1 MRRLS
6 SSKPRA
12 KVSDAQGDLFADP
25 SRSPSLSR
33 EIRRTVRLIRT
44 LCALERERAAFRV
57 ESTELDST
65 LRLSGAQLRI
75 RIDRVD
81 ALEAG
86 GRAIL
91 DYKSGRRT
99 TADWYGERPSHPQ
112 LLAYLAALGEDVIA
126 MGTVNVTARE
136 VRFDGIATVPELLPK
151 LKGVE
156 GPFGTAPD
164 EAWPIRRS
172 EWMSRIE
179 NLAAAFLAGR
189 AAVDPK
195 PGACDYC
202 HVASVC
208 RIADQQTTADAEQ
221 GNGDE

>member
-1 MRRLS
+1 MRKS
-6 SSKPRA
+6 A
-12 KVSDAQGDLFADP
+12 DAQGDLFADP

-44 LCALERERAAFRV
+44 LCALERGRAAFRV

-136 VRFDGIATVPELLPK
+136 VRFDGIATVSELLPK

>member
-1 MRRLS
+1 M
-6 SSKPRA
+6 P
-12 KVSDAQGDLFADP
+12 
-25 SRSPSLSR
+25 
-33 EIRRTVRLIRT
+33 
-44 LCALERERAAFRV
+44 FRV
-57 ESTELDST
+57 ESTEFDTKLT
-65 LRLSGAQLRI
+65 LLGAQLNI

-91 DYKSGRRT
+91 DYKSGRRKT
-99 TADWYGERPSHPQ
+99 TDWYGERPSHPQ
-112 LLAYLAALGEDVIA
+112 LLAYLAALGDDVVA

-136 VRFDGIATVPELLPK
+136 VRFDGIATTPELLPK

-164 EAWPIRRS
+164 EAWPIRRK
-172 EWMSRIE
+172 EWLTRIE
-179 NLAAAFLAGR
+179 NLAAAFIAGR

-202 HVASVC
+202 HVASIC
-208 RIADQQTTADAEQ
+208 RIADQHSAEEAES